1 MTDRS
6 GMPADRV
13 DISALWFAKGAG
25 GSLSLGLVVLS
36 LSFVG
41 FGAFARDAGFPLWQ
55 VVFMS
60 VSVWA
65 LPSALVFVAALAG
78 GASVVA
84 AGIAVALS
92 AVRLL
97 PMTIAVMP
105 LFGATDRI
113 RRVWLVIAVHY
124 VAVTAYVEGFLK
136 LPKVPEEHRL
146 AYFIGLGTGLMVIAT
161 CFGAVGYLISGYL
174 PVSIGPGLVILSPL
188 YFLLSMLKAATTV
201 SEKFALA
208 AGLIFGPIA
217 HSFTSQFDLLIGGGA
232 AGIAGYLAE
241 RWRRKRVL

>member
-1 MTDRS
+1 MMDLPGEAAGRVHIS
-6 GMPADRV
+6 PA
-13 DISALWFAKGAG
+13 WFLNGVR

-60 VSVWA
+60 LTIWA

-78 GASVVA
+78 GAGVAA

-105 LFGATDRI
+105 LFGRTSHI

-136 LPKVPEEHRL
+136 LPTVPEDHRV
-146 AYFIGLGTGLMVIAT
+146 AYFVGLGSGLMVIAT
-161 CFGAVGYLISGYL
+161 SFGAVGYLIAGSL
-174 PVSIGPGLVILSPL
+174 PVSLGLGLVIISPL
-188 YFLLSMLKAATTV
+188 YFLLSMLKAATSI

-208 AGLIFGPIA
+208 AGLIFGPVA
-217 HSFTSQFDLLIGGGA
+217 HSFTSEFDLLVGGLA
-232 AGIAGYLAE
+232 AGIAGYLAQ
-241 RWRRKRVL
+241 RWQGGQAR